1 MYNIGPTI
9 AINGEREYN
18 EAMKNIR
25 QEMKYLSA
33 EADAVT
39 SAYDKN
45 DKSIKALTANNKE
58 MRKAYDLQRNAVNA
72 AENALERM
80 KANGVDPS
88 SKAFKDMTANLNK
101 AQASLNKTE
110 REIKDNETALQKAS
124 VQGKGFGDVIGNL
137 TSKLGIN
144 LPAGATESINSIV
157 KMDASMATAT
167 LGAVAFAAALIK
179 VADAAFDMTV
189 AQAAAADDLLTMAAQ
204 TGIATGTLQELAYAQ
219 ELVDVS
225 LDTMT
230 GSMARNI
237 RSMNSARNGSKELNE
252 AYRDLHVRITDGNG
266 QLRDSEDVYWD
277 VIEALGKVKNETER
291 DAYAMQIFGKS
302 AQDLNPLI
310 KMGADGLEQFRKEAR
325 EMGYVMSDEMLASLG
340 SVDDAVQRFNNSSA
354 AAKNTLAGALAPA
367 VSGFIDEGNHLV
379 GVLSEIVDKS
389 GLDDFLTAII
399 TSGSGILKSLEPIM
413 EILGPLVSQT
423 LKPIALALGIVADA
437 LTIIASILG
446 IIIESVKWLTGQ
458 SPNAGSKIASYWQN
472 IAGVFTGNGATTAA
486 LKMYGIG
493 NNADGTDN
501 WRGGLTW
508 VGERGP
514 ELVNLPSGSAVYSNQ
529 QSMAMLNSGGRKSAA
544 LAGSNITMNVYPRDM
559 MTVARMTATFDRARQ
574 KERAR

>member
-1 MYNIGPTI
+1 MGYNIGPTI

-45 DKSIKALTANNKE
+45 DKSIDALTANNKE
-58 MRKAYDLQRNAVNA
+58 MRKAYDLQRNAVKA
-72 AENALERM
+72 AEDALERM

-110 REIKDNETALQKAS
+110 REIKDNESALQNAS

-144 LPAGATESINSIV
+144 LPAGATESINSVV
-157 KMDASMATAT
+157 KMDASMATAA
-167 LGAVAFAAALIK
+167 LGAAAFAVALYK
-179 VADAAFDMTV
+179 VAEAAVKMTLE
-189 AQAAAADDLLTMAAQ
+189 QSKAADELLTTAAQ
-204 TGIATGTLQELAYAQ
+204 TGIAVSTLQELAYAQ

-237 RSMNSARNGSKELNE
+237 RSMNSARNGSKELLDV
-252 AYRDLHVRITDGNG
+252 YRDLHVQITDGNG
-266 QLRDSEDVYWD
+266 RLRDSEEVYWD

-291 DAYAMQIFGKS
+291 DAYAMQLFGKS

-310 KMGADGLEQFRKEAR
+310 KMGADGLEQFRQEAR
-325 EMGYVMSDEMLASLG
+325 DTGYVMSDDMVMALG
-340 SVDDAVQRFNNSSA
+340 SVDDSVQYFNNSLTT
-354 AAKNTLAGALAPA
+354 AKNTLGGSLAPV
-367 VSGFIDEGNHLV
+367 VSDFIDEVTNLI
-379 GVLSEIVDKS
+379 GVISEVVDES
-389 GLDDFLTAII
+389 GLDEFLSVVVRAGV
-399 TSGSGILKSLEPIM
+399 SILQTLNPIM
-413 EILGPLVSQT
+413 QILTPLVSVA
-423 LKPIALALGIVADA
+423 LKPIALALGLIADTLTIVASLLA
-437 LTIIASILG
+437 IV
-446 IIIESVKWLTGQ
+446 IESFKALFGL
-458 SPNAGSKIASYWQN
+458 SPNADAKIFTYWDN
-472 IAGVFTGNGATTAA
+472 IKKVFSGEGATATA

-514 ELVNLPSGSAVYSNQ
+514 ELLNLPRGSAVYSNQ
-529 QSMAMLNSGGRKSAA
+529 QSMAM
-544 LAGSNITMNVYPRDM
+544 AGNVYVTIDAKNVREFSDVVRIAQNARI
-559 MTVARMTATFDRARQ
+559 TQRAGVARR
-574 KERAR
+574 

>member
-1 MYNIGPTI
+1 MGYNIGPTI

-25 QEMKYLSA
+25 REMKYLSA

-45 DKSIKALTANNKE
+45 DKSIDALTANNKE
-58 MRKAYDLQRNAVNA
+58 MRKAYDLQRNAVKA
-72 AENALERM
+72 AEDALERM

-110 REIKDNETALQKAS
+110 REIKDNESALQNAS

-144 LPAGATESINSIV
+144 LPAGATESTNSVV
-157 KMDASMATAT
+157 KMSGSMATAAI
-167 LGAVAFAAALIK
+167 GAAAFAVALYK
-179 VADAAFDMTV
+179 VAEAAVKMTLE
-189 AQAAAADDLLTMAAQ
+189 QSKAADELLTTAAQ
-204 TGIATGTLQELAYAQ
+204 TGIAVSTLQELAYAQ

-237 RSMNSARNGSKELNE
+237 RSMNSARNGSKELLNV
-252 AYRDLHVRITDGNG
+252 YRDLHVQITDGNG
-266 QLRDSEDVYWD
+266 RLRDSEEVYWD

-291 DAYAMQIFGKS
+291 DAYAMQLFGKS

-310 KMGADGLEQFRKEAR
+310 KMGADGLEEFRQEAR
-325 EMGYVMSDEMLASLG
+325 ESGYVMSDEMVMALG
-340 SVDDAVQRFNNSSA
+340 SVDDSIQYFNNSMT
-354 AAKNTLAGALAPA
+354 AAKNTLSGALAPA
-367 VSGFIDEGNHLV
+367 VSGFIDEGSDLV
-379 GVLSEIVDKS
+379 QVLGEIVDES
-389 GLDDFLTAII
+389 GLDDFLSVII
-399 TSGSGILKSLEPIM
+399 TSGSGLLKSLEPLM
-413 EILGPLVSQT
+413 EILGPLVGET

-437 LTIIASILG
+437 LTIVASVLG
-446 IIIESVKWLTGQ
+446 IIIESVKWLIGQ
-458 SPNAGSKIASYWQN
+458 SPNAGAKIAGYWQN
-472 IAGVFTGNGATTAA
+472 IAGVFTGQGATTAA

-514 ELVNLPSGSAVYSNQ
+514 ELLNLPRGSAVYSNQ
-529 QSMAMLNSGGRKSAA
+529 QSMAM
-544 LAGSNITMNVYPRDM
+544 AGNVYVTIDAKNVREFNDVVRIAQNARI
-559 MTVARMTATFDRARQ
+559 TQRAGVARR
-574 KERAR
+574 

>member
-1 MYNIGPTI
+1 MGYNIGPTI
-9 AINGEREYN
+9 AVTGEAEFN
-18 EAMKNIR
+18 DAMNMMR
-25 QEMKYLSA
+25 RNMKYISA
-33 EADAVT
+33 EA
-39 SAYDKN
+39 SATMSAFGKN
-45 DKSIKALTANNKE
+45 EKSVQSLTAQNIE
-58 MRKAYDLQRNAVNA
+58 
-72 AENALERM
+72 
-80 KANGVDPS
+80 
-88 SKAFKDMTANLNK
+88 LNK
-101 AQASLNKTE
+101 ALDVQKQGMKDIQAAMDKLVDAGLSKTSE
-110 REIKDNETALQKAS
+110 QYKQLKANLDNVTAAANNTKREIKDNESALKNAS

-144 LPAGATESINSIV
+144 LPAGATESINSVV

-167 LGAVAFAAALIK
+167 LGAVAFAVALIK
-179 VADAAFDMTV
+179 VADAAFDMAV

-225 LDTMT
+225 LDAMT

-310 KMGADGLEQFRKEAR
+310 KMGADGLERFRKEAR

-367 VSGFIDEGNHLV
+367 VSGFINEGNHLV

-389 GLDDFLTAII
+389 GLDDFLTVII
-399 TSGSGILKSLEPIM
+399 TAGSGILKSLEPIM

-493 NNADGTDN
+493 NNADGTN
-501 WRGGLTW
+501 SWRGGLTW

-514 ELVNLPSGSAVYSNQ
+514 ELVNLPRGAQVLPAQ
-529 QSMAMLNSGGRKSAA
+529 RSAA
-544 LAGSNITMNVYPRDM
+544 FAGGNVTMNVYPRDM
-559 MTVARMTATFDRARQ
+559 MTVARMGATFDRIRQ
-574 KERAR
+574 KERAK